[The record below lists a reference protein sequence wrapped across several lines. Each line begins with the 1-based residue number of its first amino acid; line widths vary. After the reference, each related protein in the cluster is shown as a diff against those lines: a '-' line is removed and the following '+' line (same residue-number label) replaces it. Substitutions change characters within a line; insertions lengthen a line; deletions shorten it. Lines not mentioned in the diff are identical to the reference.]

1 MDCGART
8 AVNHTTTT
16 PKHQPTTHRKA
27 STMPSLQQQLENAIT
42 GQTPLVYVLSPEEQ
56 RILRTVRDIAAPLGA
71 PVHTW
76 SCLQGLDGDRSLLD
90 PEQAIVAAA
99 AREVP
104 DGQFDVTV
112 LCDLAPYLD
121 RPGVVRALREAY
133 SAAAGSPGRTI
144 IILCP
149 DNRMPETLKK
159 EIYFLEVPPP
169 DEREIA
175 AIIDR
180 QLQEHGDY
188 AIPDGLLG
196 DVTMALKG
204 LTENEIAYVL
214 SRACRLPDAT
224 AEQFMDEIFDEKKN
238 IVKKTGFLE
247 FSPPKWKISGLGGL
261 DNLKNWLVKRQ
272 HLFSREAAEAGVPV
286 PKGLL
291 IMGVSGCGKSLA
303 VKTISSLWNIPMFRL
318 DMNLVFSGMYGSP
331 EEAFHRALK
340 TIESVAPAVLWI
352 DEIENALGL
361 DDSGQR
367 ISPHI
372 FSSFLTWMQE
382 KPPLIFI
389 AATANKITA
398 LPAEI
403 LRKGRFDEVFFCDLP
418 SKEERNDI
426 MRIHLLRNQANP
438 DDFDFKMLQI
448 MTEGWNGAEIEQA
461 VISARTEA
469 FFDKRPFNQR
479 DLENVIGRIVPLS
492 DTMETQIKAIRSWA
506 FSRAT
511 PASKYGKTA
520 RR

>member
-1 MDCGART
+1 MSEL
-8 AVNHTTTT
+8 
-16 PKHQPTTHRKA
+16 RK
-27 STMPSLQQQLENAIT
+27 TLEKSIN
-42 GQTPLVYVLSPEEQ
+42 GKTPLVYVYTPEEM
-56 RILRTVRDIAAPLGA
+56 RILKHVREIAETNGSPVHLWSSVTGFDLDATTLDALTAVKRILDNDVRGIIVLLDIAPYIE
-71 PVHTW
+71 
-76 SCLQGLDGDRSLLD
+76 R
-90 PEQAIVAAA
+90 PE
-99 AREVP
+99 
-104 DGQFDVTV
+104 
-112 LCDLAPYLD
+112 
-121 RPGVVRALREAY
+121 VVRAIREAY
-133 SAAAGSPGRTI
+133 IDGQDKSDRTI
-144 IILCP
+144 IMLCA
-149 DNRMPETLKK
+149 DSIVPEALKK
-159 EIYFLEVPPP
+159 EIQYLEVPPP
-169 DEREIA
+169 DEHEIA
-175 AIIDR
+175 DIIKASVAAHD
-180 QLQEHGDY
+180 DY
-188 AIPDGLLG
+188 NLPEESIR

-204 LTENEIAYVL
+204 LTENEIEYVL
-214 SRACRLPDAT
+214 SRACTIKDANQ
-224 AEQFMDEIFDEKKN
+224 EQLMDEIFEEKKAV
-238 IVKKTGFLE
+238 VKKSGFLE
-247 FSPPKWKISGLGGL
+247 FAPPKWKIDGLGGL
-261 DNLKNWLVKRQ
+261 DNLKNWLLKRQ
-272 HLFSREAAEAGVPV
+272 HMFSQEAAEAGVPV

-331 EEAFHRALK
+331 EAAFHKALR

-426 MRIHLLRNQANP
+426 LKIHLLRNQANP

-469 FFDKRPFNQR
+469 FFEKRPFNQR

-511 PASKYGKTA
+511 PASKYGKTS

>member
-1 MDCGART
+1 MSELMNQLKA
-8 AVNHTTTT
+8 AVDGHS
-16 PKHQPTTHRKA
+16 PVIY
-27 STMPSLQQQLENAIT
+27 LF
-42 GQTPLVYVLSPEEQ
+42 SPEEK
-56 RILRTVRDIAAPLGA
+56 RIARAITELAGNGT
-71 PVHTW
+71 PVHSW
-76 SCLQGLDGDRSLLD
+76 SCFKGLDGDTTTK
-90 PEQAIVAAA
+90 
-99 AREVP
+99 VP
-104 DGQFDVTV
+104 VDALTKIIQEDIRGFFMFF
-112 LCDLAPYLD
+112 DLAPFLSS
-121 RPGVVRALREAY
+121 PEVIRAIREAY
-133 SAAAGSPGRTI
+133 YDGQSKHDRTI
-144 IILCP
+144 FLICAENIL
-149 DNRMPETLKK
+149 PESIKK
-159 EIYFLEVPPP
+159 EVHFIEVPLP
-169 DEREIA
+169 DANDIHDTILA
-175 AIIDR
+175 A
-180 QLQEHGDY
+180 LAAHNDY
-188 AIPDGLLG
+188 HIPEDAIR

-204 LTENEIAYVL
+204 LTENEIEYVL
-214 SRACRLPDAT
+214 ARACRNENAT
-224 AEQFMDEIFDEKKN
+224 TEELMEEIFSEKKN
-238 IVKKTGFLE
+238 VVKKTGFLE
-247 FSPPKWKISGLGGL
+247 FAPPKWKIDGIGGL
-261 DNLKNWLVKRQ
+261 DNLKNWLTKRQ
-272 HLFSREAAEAGVPV
+272 HMFTQEAADAGVPV

-291 IMGVSGCGKSLA
+291 IMGVSGCGKSLC

-418 SKEERNDI
+418 AKEERADI
-426 MRIHLLRNQANP
+426 LRIHLLRNNANP

-461 VISARTEA
+461 IISARTEA
-469 FFDKRPFNQR
+469 FFEKRPFNQH
-479 DLENVIGRIVPLS
+479 DLENVMARIVPLS
-492 DTMETQIKAIRSWA
+492 DTMEQQIKAIRSWA

-511 PASKYGKTA
+511 PASKFGKGA
-520 RR
+520 RH

>member
-1 MDCGART
+1 MSELQEQLRGAIEGR
-8 AVNHTTTT
+8 
-16 PKHQPTTHRKA
+16 
-27 STMPSLQQQLENAIT
+27 S
-42 GQTPLVYVLSPEEQ
+42 PLVYIYSPEEE
-56 RILRTVRDIAAPLGA
+56 RIIRNIRQLATELENR

-76 SCLQGLDGDRSLLD
+76 SAVQGIDGANDGTTDPVTALQEIIRRPVEG
-90 PEQAIVAAA
+90 IVILN
-99 AREVP
+99 
-104 DGQFDVTV
+104 DI
-112 LCDLAPYLD
+112 APFMD
-121 RPGVVRALREAY
+121 NPRVIRALREAY
-133 SAAAGSPGRTI
+133 QDAHIHYQRTI
-144 IILCP
+144 FMICAELSI
-149 DNRMPETLKK
+149 PESMKK
-159 EIYFLEVPPP
+159 EVQLLEVPTPSP
-169 DEREIA
+169 DEIA
-175 AIIDR
+175 VQVHDYITAHPQYHVPEDAVP
-180 QLQEHGDY
+180 QL
-188 AIPDGLLG
+188 I
-196 DVTMALKG
+196 MALKG
-204 LTENEIAYVL
+204 LTENEISYVL
-214 SRACRLPDAT
+214 NRACRIENPETDQL
-224 AEQFMDEIFDEKKN
+224 MDEVFAEKKN
-238 IVKKTGFLE
+238 VVKKSGFLE
-247 FSPPKWKISGLGGL
+247 FSPPRWDIKGLGGL
-261 DNLKNWLVKRQ
+261 DNLKDWLIKRRHMFTQ
-272 HLFSREAAEAGVPV
+272 ESVDAGVPI

-291 IMGVSGCGKSLA
+291 MMGISGCGKSLA

-418 SKEERNDI
+418 AKEERADI
-426 MRIHLLRNQANP
+426 LRIHLLRNNANP

-461 VISARTEA
+461 IISARTEA
-469 FFDKRPFNQR
+469 FFEKRPFNQH
-479 DLENVIGRIVPLS
+479 DLENVIARIVPLS
-492 DTMETQIKAIRSWA
+492 DTMEQQIKAIRSWA

-511 PASKYGKTA
+511 PASKFGKGA
-520 RR
+520 RH